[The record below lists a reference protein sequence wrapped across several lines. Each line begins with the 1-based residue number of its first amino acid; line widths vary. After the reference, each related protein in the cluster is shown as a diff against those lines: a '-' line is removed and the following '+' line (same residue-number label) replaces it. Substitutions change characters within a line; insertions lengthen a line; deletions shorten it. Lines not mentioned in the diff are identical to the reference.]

1 MKQYIKPT
9 VDVVEL
15 AVRETIADLPN
26 AISGVAGVVSDTT
39 INGQAVTLT
48 TYNLAAQQTSNN
60 A

>member
-15 AVRETIADLPN
+15 SVRESIAALPN
-26 AISGVAGVVSDTT
+26 ALVSGTVSTEV
-39 INGQAVTLT
+39 IGGQQVTLT